1 MAPPPM
7 VIDDRRRRD
16 GVGGGVGV
24 GGFLLALVTAGAL
37 LHVGV
42 RMKGIEVAY
51 ALGKERKL
59 NTELE
64 EARRRLH
71 IEIDMLKDPDRVVGL
86 ARDKLQMGPPR
97 PGDIWRGPPPAPA
110 PPPVEVSVSRR
121 GPR

>member
-1 MAPPPM
+1 M

-16 GVGGGVGV
+16 GAGAGGIGV

-37 LHVGV
+37 MHVAV

-71 IEIDMLKDPDRVVGL
+71 IEIDMLKDPDRIVGL

-97 PGDIWRGPPPAPA
+97 AGDILRGPPPAPA
-110 PPPVEVSVSRR
+110 PPPVQVSVSRR
-121 GPR
+121 GSR